1 MKTLSAEKAAL
12 AAIAAL
18 AETRDQESG
27 NHILRVQLYTEK
39 LAHLLREHRG
49 VHHEL
54 DDAAIEIL
62 GQAAVLHDIGK
73 IAIPDRILLHDG
85 RLDRLEFE
93 IMKLHAQIGAD
104 TIEKAELRL
113 GEFSPLLNA
122 AREIAL
128 SHHEYWD
135 GSGYPQ
141 GLKGEEIPL
150 GARLVALADVYDAL
164 IHRRIYKPAFPHHL
178 AVEQIAGLRGIQ
190 FDPEITDVFLA
201 HAEAFLHIA
210 KTYADPFQMPG

>member
-1 MKTLSAEKAAL
+1 MKTLSAEQAAL
-12 AAIAAL
+12 TAIAAL

-27 NHILRVQLYTEK
+27 NHILRIQLYVEK
-39 LAHLLREHRG
+39 LALLLREHRR

-54 DDAAIEIL
+54 DDEAIRIL
-62 GQAAVLHDIGK
+62 AQAATLHDIGK

-113 GEFSPLLNA
+113 GEYSPLLSS

-128 SHHEYWD
+128 SHHECWD

-164 IHRRIYKPAFPHHL
+164 IQRRIYKPPFPHHQ
-178 AVEQIAGLRGIQ
+178 AIEQIASLRGVQ
-190 FDPEITDVFLA
+190 FDPEITDLFLA
-201 HAEAFLHIA
+201 HEQAFLAIA
-210 KTYADPFQMPG
+210 RAHADPFQMPG